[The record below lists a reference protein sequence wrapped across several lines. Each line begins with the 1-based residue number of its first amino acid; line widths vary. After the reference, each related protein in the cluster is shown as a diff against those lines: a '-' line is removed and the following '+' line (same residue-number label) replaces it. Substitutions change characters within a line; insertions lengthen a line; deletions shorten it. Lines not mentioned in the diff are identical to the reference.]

1 MSDGQSLLDEM
12 SRPIKNAFGKDI
24 TPDYAAQIKR
34 IQRSLEELQE
44 RKMRCDELADVRRLK
59 LQQLLQLRTCERD
72 CDQVRICHVVVT
84 WLEFMHKHDRARCVL
99 YPASEIKKKYI
110 TPHLPSQPPHKK
122 RETYT
127 HAQCRH
133 MLSTRACTQLKVY
146 TDRPT
151 HI

>member
-1 MSDGQSLLDEM
+1 MNDGQSLLDEM

-72 CDQVRICHVVVT
+72 CDQVRVCHVVVT
-84 WLEFMHKHDRARCVL
+84 WLEFM
-99 YPASEIKKKYI
+99 
-110 TPHLPSQPPHKK
+110 
-122 RETYT
+122 
-127 HAQCRH
+127 
-133 MLSTRACTQLKVY
+133 
-146 TDRPT
+146 
-151 HI
+151 